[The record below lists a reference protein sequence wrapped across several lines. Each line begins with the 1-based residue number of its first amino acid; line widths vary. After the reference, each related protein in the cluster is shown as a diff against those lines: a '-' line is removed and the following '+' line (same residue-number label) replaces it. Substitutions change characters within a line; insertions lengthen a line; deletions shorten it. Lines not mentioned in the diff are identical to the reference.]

1 MGSLWRCDHVRGRRG
16 CGLAPS
22 RRHPPADAR
31 LDAASRSCWSDSLP
45 RRLSAWECSRDKVP
59 GLRTGDAGL
68 NGRSS
73 KTGIG
78 FSHDAWVGISLL
90 CSRPTGLLGL
100 LRHLLADRA
109 VASFATASPPRLA
122 SPYCRRQG
130 ALSRSGGRESYGRRL
145 TTRRRRLTVP
155 LAKPADTMK
164 GGIGRINT
172 LRPPSASSRSAP
184 GWPRSVTTTRATR
197 CADRGGS
204 TPTA

>member
-122 SPYCRRQG
+122 SPYCRAPRRTQP
-130 ALSRSGGRESYGRRL
+130 LRRTRVLRRRL

-155 LAKPADTMK
+155 L
-164 GGIGRINT
+164 RN
-172 LRPPSASSRSAP
+172 LQ
-184 GWPRSVTTTRATR
+184 
-197 CADRGGS
+197 
-204 TPTA
+204 TP